1 VNPHRIDVTTLGDLL
16 LRAADRW
23 PDNDAVVFPDGR
35 RTFAQLAARG
45 YETARSLIALGVRPG
60 EHVGI
65 LMPNGLTFLDL
76 LFGCA
81 LAGAV
86 PVPLNGRYK
95 AHEMGYV
102 VENADLVALLT
113 SDTISEFADFAA
125 ILNGAF
131 PDLKHQADPPRV
143 SLAGAPML
151 RTLVMVG
158 APVPGF
164 MDGRDFEAL
173 RSGAT
178 DQDVDRCRVAVA
190 LKDPCVMMYTSG
202 TTANPK
208 GCLLSHEAV
217 IRNAFAM
224 NREKYFFGPDDRC
237 WDPLPLFH
245 MAAILPMLT
254 MFTGGA
260 AMLSMLHFEPGAAL
274 RMIEEER
281 ATVLFPLFPTVMTGL
296 INHPDFATRDLGRV
310 RRVSNTGPAD
320 TLRQFQAAMPWAVHT
335 SAYGMTEN
343 GGGMCMGSPSD
354 SEEQRMG
361 ACGTPLSGMEI
372 AIIDPET
379 GAALPTGVKGEL
391 KVRGYSVFG
400 GYYKDPE
407 KTAEVLRDGWFHT
420 GDLCSV
426 DADGHVTCHGRIKDM
441 LKVGGENVAAVEI
454 EAFLMTHPEVKLAQ
468 VIGVPDARLQEVA
481 AAFVELKPG
490 AAATGEEII
499 GFCRSRIASFKVP
512 RHVRFVTDWPMSA
525 SKVQKFRLREMF
537 EGGFPASADDG
548 KVAAGARPTGRRS

>member
-1 VNPHRIDVTTLGDLL
+1 MDGHRIEVTTLGDLL

-23 PDNDAVVFPDGR
+23 PDNDAIVFPDGR
-35 RTFAQLAARG
+35 RSFAGLAARA

-65 LMPNGLTFLDL
+65 LMPNGLIFLDL

-81 LAGAV
+81 MAGAV

-95 AHEMGYV
+95 AHETGYV

-131 PDLKHQADPPRV
+131 PDLKDQPDPRRV
-143 SLAGAPML
+143 SLAGAPKL
-151 RTLVMVG
+151 RTLVMYGV
-158 APVPGF
+158 PVPGF
-164 MDGRDFEAL
+164 MTGGDFEAL
-173 RSGAT
+173 KDAVGEEA
-178 DQDVDRCRVAVA
+178 VDARRVAVA

-224 NREKYFFGPDDRC
+224 NRKKYFFGPEDRC
-237 WDPLPLFH
+237 WDPLPMFH

-254 MFTGGA
+254 MFAGGA

-274 RMIEEER
+274 EMIERER
-281 ATVLFPLFPTVMTGL
+281 ATAIFPLFPTVMTGL
-296 INHPDFATRDLGRV
+296 INHPDFVRRDLSRV
-310 RRVSNTGPAD
+310 KRVSNTGPAE
-320 TLRQFQAAMPWAVHT
+320 TLRQFHAAMPLAIHT

-354 SEEQRMG
+354 TEDQRLH
-361 ACGTPLSGMEI
+361 ACGTPLSGMEVRI
-372 AIIDPET
+372 VHPET
-379 GAALPTGVKGEL
+379 GKDLPTGAKGEL

-400 GYYKDPE
+400 GYYKDPV
-407 KTAEVLRDGWFHT
+407 KSAEALRGGWFHT

-426 DADGHVTCHGRIKDM
+426 DDAGHVTCHGRLKDM

-454 EAFLMTHPEVKLAQ
+454 EAYLSTHPAVKLAQ
-468 VIGVPDARLQEVA
+468 VIGVPDVRLTEVA
-481 AAFVELKPG
+481 AAFIELKPG
-490 AAATGEEII
+490 AAATEREII
-499 GFCRSRIASFKVP
+499 DFCTGRIASFKVP

-525 SKVQKFRLREMF
+525 SKVQKFRLREDF
-537 EGGFPASADDG
+537 LSS
-548 KVAAGARPTGRRS
+548 V

>member
-1 VNPHRIDVTTLGDLL
+1 MDGHRIEVTTLGDLL

-23 PDNDAVVFPDGR
+23 PDNDAIVFPDGR
-35 RTFAQLAARG
+35 RSFAGLAARA

-65 LMPNGLTFLDL
+65 LMPNGLIFLDL

-81 LAGAV
+81 MAGAV

-95 AHEMGYV
+95 AHETGYV

-131 PDLKHQADPPRV
+131 PDLKDQPDPRRV
-143 SLAGAPML
+143 SLAGAPKL
-151 RTLVMVG
+151 RTLVMYG

-164 MDGRDFEAL
+164 MTGGDFEAL
-173 RSGAT
+173 KDAVGDEA
-178 DQDVDRCRVAVA
+178 VDARRVAVA

-224 NREKYFFGPDDRC
+224 NREKYFFGPEDRC
-237 WDPLPLFH
+237 WDPLPMFH

-254 MFTGGA
+254 MFAGGA

-274 RMIEEER
+274 EMIDRER
-281 ATVLFPLFPTVMTGL
+281 ATAIFPLFPTVMTGL
-296 INHPDFATRDLGRV
+296 INHPDFVRRDLSRV
-310 RRVSNTGPAD
+310 KRVSNTGPAE
-320 TLRQFQAAMPWAVHT
+320 TLRQFHAAMPWAIHT

-354 SEEQRMG
+354 TEEQRLH
-361 ACGTPLSGMEI
+361 ACGTPLSGMEVRI
-372 AIIDPET
+372 VHPET
-379 GAALPTGVKGEL
+379 GKDLPAGAKGEL
-391 KVRGYSVFG
+391 KVRGYSVFS
-400 GYYKDPE
+400 GYYKDPM
-407 KTAEVLRDGWFHT
+407 KSAEALRGGWFHT

-426 DADGHVTCHGRIKDM
+426 DEAGHVTCHGRLKDM

-454 EAFLMTHPEVKLAQ
+454 EAYLSTHPAVKLAQ
-468 VIGVPDARLQEVA
+468 VIGVPDVRLTEVA
-481 AAFVELKPG
+481 AAFIELKPG
-490 AAATGEEII
+490 AAATEREII
-499 GFCRSRIASFKVP
+499 DFCAGRIASFKVP

-525 SKVQKFRLREMF
+525 SKVQKFRLREDF
-537 EGGFPASADDG
+537 LSS
-548 KVAAGARPTGRRS
+548 V

>member
-1 VNPHRIDVTTLGDLL
+1 VNRHRIEVTTLGDLL

-23 PDNDAVVFPDGR
+23 PDNDAIVFPEGR
-35 RTFAQLAARG
+35 LTFSQLAARA

-65 LMPNGLTFLDL
+65 LMPNCLTYLDI

-81 LAGAV
+81 FSGAV
-86 PVPLNGRYK
+86 PVPLNGRYR

-131 PDLKHQADPPRV
+131 PDLKDQPDPRHV
-143 SLAGAPML
+143 SLGGATKL
-151 RTLVMVG
+151 RTLVMYG

-164 MDGRDFEAL
+164 MDAAAFDALKDAVGDEA
-173 RSGAT
+173 
-178 DQDVDRCRVAVA
+178 VDARRVAVA
-190 LKDPCVMMYTSG
+190 LKDACVMMYTSG

-224 NREKYFFGPDDRC
+224 NREKYFFGQDDRC
-237 WDPLPLFH
+237 WDPLPMFH

-254 MFTGGA
+254 MFAGGA
-260 AMLSMLHFEPGAAL
+260 AMLSMLHFEPGSAL
-274 RMIEEER
+274 EMIERER
-281 ATVLFPLFPTVMTGL
+281 ATAIFPLFPTVMTGL
-296 INHPDFATRDLGRV
+296 INHPDFARRDLSRV
-310 RRVSNTGPAD
+310 KRVSNTGPAE
-320 TLRQFQAAMPWAVHT
+320 TLRQFEAAMPWAVHT

-343 GGGMCMGSPSD
+343 GGGMCMGSPAD
-354 SEEQRMG
+354 TPDQRLN
-361 ACGTPLSGMEI
+361 ACGTPLSGMQVRI
-372 AIIDPET
+372 VDPET
-379 GAALPTGVKGEL
+379 GAEVPRGQKGEL
-391 KVRGYSVFG
+391 KVRGYSVFA
-400 GYYKDPE
+400 GYYKDPV
-407 KTAEVLRDGWFHT
+407 KSAEVLRDGWFHT

-426 DADGHVTCHGRIKDM
+426 DGDGHVTCHGRIKDM

-454 EAFLMTHPEVKLAQ
+454 EAFLSTHPAVKLVQ
-468 VIGVPDARLQEVA
+468 VIGVPDPRLTEVA

-490 AAATGEEII
+490 ASATERDII
-499 GFCRSRIASFKVP
+499 DFCTGRIASFKVP
-512 RHVRFVTDWPMSA
+512 RHVRFVTGWPMSA
-525 SKVQKFRLREMF
+525 SKVQKFRLREDF
-537 EGGFPASADDG
+537 LASI
-548 KVAAGARPTGRRS
+548 

>member
-1 VNPHRIDVTTLGDLL
+1 MDPHRIDVTTLGDLL

-23 PDNDAVVFPDGR
+23 PDNDAIVFPDGR
-35 RTFAQLAARG
+35 LSFRQLADRA
-45 YETARSLIALGVRPG
+45 YEAARSLIALDVQPG

-65 LMPNGLTFLDL
+65 LMPNCLTFLDL

-81 LAGAV
+81 FAGAV

-102 VENADLVALLT
+102 VENADLVALVT

-131 PDLKHQADPPRV
+131 SDLKDQTDPRRV
-143 SLAGAPML
+143 SLAGAPKL
-151 RTLVMVG
+151 RTLVMHG
-158 APVPGF
+158 APVRGF
-164 MDGRDFEAL
+164 MTGGDFAALKEAV
-173 RSGAT
+173 GEDA
-178 DQDVDRCRVAVA
+178 VDTRRVAAA

-224 NREKYFFGPDDRC
+224 NREKYFFGPEDRC

-254 MFTGGA
+254 MFAGGA

-274 RMIEEER
+274 DMIERER
-281 ATVLFPLFPTVMTGL
+281 ATAIFPLFPTVMTGL
-296 INHPDFATRDLGRV
+296 INHPDFARRDLSRV
-310 RRVSNTGPAD
+310 RRVSNTGPAE

-354 SEEQRMG
+354 TEEQRLH
-361 ACGTPLSGMEI
+361 ACGTPLSGMEMRI
-372 AIIDPET
+372 VDPET
-379 GAALPTGVKGEL
+379 GAALPAGAKGEL
-391 KVRGYSVFG
+391 KVRGYSVFA
-400 GYYKDPE
+400 GYYKDPV
-407 KTAEVLRDGWFHT
+407 KSAEVLRDGWFHT

-426 DADGHVTCHGRIKDM
+426 DEAGHVTCHGRIKDM

-454 EAFLMTHPEVKLAQ
+454 EAFLSTHPAVKLVQ
-468 VIGVPDARLQEVA
+468 VIGVPDPRLTEVA
-481 AAFVELKPG
+481 AAFIELKPG
-490 AAATGEEII
+490 VAATAQEII
-499 GFCRSRIASFKVP
+499 DFCSGRIASFKVP

-525 SKVQKFRLREMF
+525 SKVQKFRLREDF
-537 EGGFPASADDG
+537 VASL
-548 KVAAGARPTGRRS
+548 